1 MRDSVVLDNYG
12 THKHPEVKKWLLERP
27 RYHAHFTPT
36 GSSWLNQIERW
47 FAEITRKR
55 IRRGSFGSV
64 RELVK
69 ALQDYLRQY
78 NKNPQPFQWVA
89 SASRI
94 IRKVNKYKE
103 ISETGD

>member
-1 MRDSVVLDNYG
+1 MLDNYG
-12 THKHPEVKKWLLERP
+12 THKHPEVKKWLIERP
-27 RYHAHFTPT
+27 RYHVHVTPT

-55 IRRGSFGSV
+55 IRRGTFRSV

-69 ALQDYLRQY
+69 AIQDYLRQY

-94 IRKVNKYKE
+94 IRKVNKYKD

>member
-1 MRDSVVLDNYG
+1 M
-12 THKHPEVKKWLLERP
+12 KKWLAERP
-27 RYHAHFTPT
+27 RYQVHFTST

-47 FAEITRKR
+47 FGEMARKR

-64 RELVK
+64 RALVK
-69 ALQDYLRQY
+69 AIQDYVRQDH
-78 NKNPQPFQWVA
+78 KNPRPFQWVA

-103 ISETGD
+103 IWETGD